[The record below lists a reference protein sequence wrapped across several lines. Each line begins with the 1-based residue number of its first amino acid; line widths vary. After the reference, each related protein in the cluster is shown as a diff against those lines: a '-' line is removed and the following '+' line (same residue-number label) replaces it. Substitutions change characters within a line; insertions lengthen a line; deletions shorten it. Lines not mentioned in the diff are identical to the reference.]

1 MSEEFEAVS
10 GEGGHG
16 SGAAAP
22 GGPRGPAPTADLPLF
37 SRYPGTRDAL
47 SRVPLA
53 HLPTPVVETSALA
66 EALGAGE
73 LYFKRDDISAPV
85 YGGNKVRKLEFLL
98 GDARAAGATDLITF
112 GAAGSNHALATAIY
126 GAAQEF
132 VVHSMLMPQPNARY
146 VRRNLLAA
154 QASGA
159 DLHVFADGDASV
171 RGGLRLKRKLAA
183 EGRVPYVIPFGGT
196 NARSTAG
203 FVNAG
208 LELAEQVAAG
218 ELPEPDLVFV
228 AMGSMGTAAG
238 IALGMRAAGL
248 RSHVVGVPVVSY
260 EANTADNLLLGII
273 GAQAVLAA
281 ADTTFPRFAWVR
293 EDFLV
298 ATGFLGE
305 RYALFTPEA
314 MEAVG
319 LAERCA
325 GVHLEGTYTGKTLS
339 ALVAQGR
346 RGALRGKRV
355 LFWNTYNSRDIGA
368 LVERGDVAGL
378 PKGLRAYFEE
388 HVQELDG

>member
-1 MSEEFEAVS
+1 VSDEAGPVS
-10 GEGGHG
+10 GDESIG
-16 SGAAAP
+16 SAVAAA
-22 GGPRGPAPTADLPLF
+22 APTADLPLLI
-37 SRYPGTRDAL
+37 RYPGTRDAL
-47 SRVPLA
+47 PRVPLA
-53 HLPTPVVETSALA
+53 HLPTPVLEAPALA

-73 LYFKRDDISAPV
+73 LWFKRDDVSAPV

-126 GAAQEF
+126 GAARGF
-132 VVHSMLMPQPNARY
+132 AVHSMLMPQPNASY

-159 DLHVFADGDASV
+159 DLHMFGDGDASV
-171 RGGLRLKRKLAA
+171 RGGLRLKRKLAT
-183 EGRVPYVIPFGGT
+183 EGRVPFLIPFGGT

-203 FVNAG
+203 FVSAG
-208 LELAEQVAAG
+208 LELAAQVAAG
-218 ELPEPDLVFV
+218 DLPEPELVFV
-228 AMGSMGTAAG
+228 ALGSMGTAAG

-248 RSHVVGVPVVSY
+248 SSHVVGVPVVSY
-260 EANTADNLLLGII
+260 EANTTDNLLLGII
-273 GAQAVLAA
+273 DAQAVLAG
-281 ADTTFPRFAWVR
+281 ADPSFPRFAWAR

-305 RYALFTPEA
+305 RYALFTREA

-319 LAERCA
+319 LAERHA

-346 RGALRGKRV
+346 GGALRGKRV
-355 LFWNTYNSRDIGA
+355 LFWNTYNSRDIGELA
-368 LVERGDVAGL
+368 GRGDASKL
-378 PKGLRAYFEE
+378 PKGLRSYFDQD
-388 HVQELDG
+388 VQELDG

>member
-1 MSEEFEAVS
+1 VSEEVGPVS
-10 GEGGHG
+10 GEERA
-16 SGAAAP
+16 GAAASA
-22 GGPRGPAPTADLPLF
+22 PAPAADLPLLI
-37 SRYPGTRDAL
+37 RYPGTRDAL
-47 SRVPLA
+47 PRVPLA
-53 HLPTPVVETSALA
+53 HLPTPVQEARELA
-66 EALGAGE
+66 EVLGAGE
-73 LYFKRDDISAPV
+73 LWLKRDDVSGPV

-126 GAAQEF
+126 GAAKGLA
-132 VVHSMLMPQPNARY
+132 VHSMLMPQPNARY

-183 EGRVPYVIPFGGT
+183 EGRVPFVIPFGGT

-203 FVNAG
+203 FVSAG

-238 IALGMRAAGL
+238 IALGLRAAGL
-248 RSHVVGVPVVSY
+248 RAHVVAVPVVSY
-260 EANTADNLLLGII
+260 EANTADNMLAAIVD
-273 GAQAVLAA
+273 AQAVLTA
-281 ADTTFPRFAWVR
+281 ADPSFPRIAWAH
-293 EDFLV
+293 EDFRV
-298 ATGFLGE
+298 AAGFLGD

-319 LAERCA
+319 LAERHA
-325 GVHLEGTYTGKTLS
+325 GVRLEGTYTGKTLS
-339 ALVAQGR
+339 ALAAQGR
-346 RGALRGKRV
+346 AGALRGKRV
-355 LFWNTYNSRDIGA
+355 LFWNTYNSRDLGP
-368 LVERGDVAGL
+368 LVARGDMAKL
-378 PKGLRAYFEE
+378 PKGLRAYFEKD
-388 HVQELDG
+388 VQELDA